1 MTRILDAEVA
11 VAAQCEL
18 AEGPVWDASRGLL
31 WWVDILVGHVHT
43 VDPVSGART
52 RFDAGDP
59 VGAVGLTRSGGLVLA
74 LVDGF
79 ALADHDGQ
87 RLTRVPEFQHRPG
100 HGPVQR
106 RQTRPVG
113 ELLGRHDGVGRDR

>member
-1 MTRILDAEVA
+1 MTRILEAELA
-11 VAAQCEL
+11 VTAQCEL

-31 WWVDILVGHVHT
+31 WWVDILAGHVHT
-43 VDPVSGART
+43 IDPVSGART

-87 RLTRVPEFQHRPG
+87 RLTRVPGFGIDRAAI
-100 HGPVQR
+100 
-106 RQTRPVG
+106 TRG
-113 ELLGRHDGVGRDR
+113 LIG

>member
-1 MTRILDAEVA
+1 MTRILEAELA
-11 VAAQCEL
+11 VTAQCEL
-18 AEGPVWDASRGLL
+18 AEGPVWDAGRGLL

-59 VGAVGLTRSGGLVLA
+59 VGAVGLTRGGGLVLA

-87 RLTRVPEFQHRPG
+87 RLTAPCTSPPPARATPTPTAASSPTPATSSPVPRA
-100 HGPVQR
+100 
-106 RQTRPVG
+106 
-113 ELLGRHDGVGRDR
+113 